1 MVHGHQEFHGQQT
14 IPSEANNSK
23 YTSPIKVELNI
34 PLTEEPPYFTKGS
47 FNPNSR
53 NIGIGNPTIIQICYL
68 ISNINHQVP
77 IMTKIKPIQLG
88 TMGNQFVAKYEIL
101 FYI

>member
-23 YTSPIKVELNI
+23 YTSPIKVEPNI
-34 PLTEEPPYFTKGS
+34 LLTEEPPYFTKGS

>member
-1 MVHGHQEFHGQQT
+1 MVHGHQKFHGQQT
-14 IPSEANNSK
+14 IPSEANNSI
-23 YTSPIKVELNI
+23 YTSPIKVEPNI

>member
-23 YTSPIKVELNI
+23 YTSPIKVEPNI

-88 TMGNQFVAKYEIL
+88 IMGNQFIAKYEFL

>member
-14 IPSEANNSK
+14 IPAEANNSK
-23 YTSPIKVELNI
+23 YTSPIKVEHNI

-88 TMGNQFVAKYEIL
+88 IMGNQFVAKYEIL

>member
-1 MVHGHQEFHGQQT
+1 MVHGHQKFHGQQT

-23 YTSPIKVELNI
+23 YTSPIKV

-88 TMGNQFVAKYEIL
+88 IMGNQFIAKYEIL

>member
-1 MVHGHQEFHGQQT
+1 MVHGHQKFHGQQT
-14 IPSEANNSK
+14 IHSEANNSK
-23 YTSPIKVELNI
+23 YTSPIKVEPNI

>member
-1 MVHGHQEFHGQQT
+1 MVHGHQKFHGQQT

>member
-1 MVHGHQEFHGQQT
+1 MVHGHQKFHGQQT

-88 TMGNQFVAKYEIL
+88 IMGNQFIAKYEIL